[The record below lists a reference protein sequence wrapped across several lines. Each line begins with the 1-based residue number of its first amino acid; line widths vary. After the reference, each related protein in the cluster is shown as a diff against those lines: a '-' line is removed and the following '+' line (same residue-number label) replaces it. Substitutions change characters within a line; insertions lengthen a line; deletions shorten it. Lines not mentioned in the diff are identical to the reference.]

1 MTERTA
7 IIIGAGPAGL
17 TAALEL
23 LERTEFKPIVVEA
36 DEIVGGI
43 ARTVEHEGN
52 RIDLGGHRFFSKSD
66 RVMAWW
72 QRILP
77 VQRAP
82 DDGSAIEI
90 TYQNK
95 QRWID
100 LQADGPDPD
109 VEDKVML
116 VRSRVSQILFC
127 GQLFD
132 YPLSLSLSTLRKLGW
147 IATVRILASY
157 LKAHL
162 IPRRPEKNLEDFFI
176 NRFGQELY
184 ATFFKSYTE
193 KVWGVAC
200 TDIPAEWGAQ
210 RIKGLSL
217 WGAVLHSLSRLRSA
231 TRSIAQKET
240 ETSLI
245 EQFLYPK
252 FGPGQMWECVAER
265 VIAAGGEIRFG
276 TRAVSFHHGNGRIE
290 SVVVRQPDGTTE
302 MMSADLVFSS
312 MPVCDLIAGFEPDAP
327 ARIRNIARDLVYRDF
342 ITVGLLLRQVAA
354 GGGTTGRELSQVL
367 PNNWI
372 YVQEPHVQVGRLQF
386 FNNWSPYMV
395 ADPDTVWIGLE
406 YFCNEGDELWGQDDD
421 ALSRLA
427 AAELKAIGIGSP
439 DDVLTSVVIRMPKT
453 YPAYFGSYGEFDR
466 IREYVDGFDNLFLI
480 GRNGM
485 HRYNNQDHS
494 MLAAMVAVDN
504 IVSGT
509 MAKDNVW
516 AVNTETE
523 YHEER

>member
-23 LERTEFKPIVVEA
+23 LERTEFKPIVVES
-36 DEIVGGI
+36 DVVVGGI
-43 ARTVEHEGN
+43 ARTVEHQGN

-77 VQRAP
+77 LQRAP
-82 DDGSAIEI
+82 DDESGLEI

-100 LQADGPDPD
+100 LRADGPDPD
-109 VEDKVML
+109 VEDEVML
-116 VRSRVSQILFC
+116 VRSRVSQILFR

-132 YPLSLSLSTLRKLGW
+132 YPLSLSLSTLHKLGW
-147 IATVRILASY
+147 IATFRILASY
-157 LKAHL
+157 LMAHL
-162 IPRRPEKNLEDFFI
+162 IPRRPEQSLEDFFI
-176 NRFGQELY
+176 NRFGRELY
-184 ATFFKSYTE
+184 ETFFKSYTE

-217 WGAVLHSLSRLRSA
+217 WGAVVHALSRLRSA

-252 FGPGQMWECVAER
+252 FGPGQMWECVAGR
-265 VIAAGGEIRFG
+265 VTAAGGEIRLG
-276 TRAVSFHHGNGRIE
+276 TRALSFHHGNSRIE
-290 SVVVRQPDGTTE
+290 AVSVRLPDGTTE
-302 MMSADLVFSS
+302 MISADLVISS
-312 MPVCDLIAGFEPDAP
+312 MPVCDLIAGFDPDAP
-327 ARIRNIARDLVYRDF
+327 TGISGVARDLVYRDF
-342 ITVGLLLRQVAA
+342 ITVGLLLRRITA
-354 GGGTTGRELSQVL
+354 GGGATGRELAQVL
-367 PNNWI
+367 PSNWI

-406 YFCNEGDELWGQDDD
+406 YFCNEGDELWVQDDD
-421 ALSRLA
+421 ALCELA
-427 AAELKAIGIGSP
+427 VAELKAIGIASP
-439 DDVLTSVVIRMPKT
+439 EDVLTSVVIRMPKT

-509 MAKDNVW
+509 TAKDNVW

>member
-1 MTERTA
+1 MTEQIA

-23 LERTEFKPIVVEA
+23 IERTDYKPVVIEA
-36 DEIVGGI
+36 DDVVGGI

-72 QRILP
+72 QRMLP
-77 VQRAP
+77 LQRAP
-82 DDGSAIEI
+82 DDESGIEI

-95 QRWID
+95 RQWID
-100 LQADGPDPD
+100 LPSDGPDPD
-109 VEDKVML
+109 VEDEVML
-116 VRSRVSQILFC
+116 VRSRVSEILFM

-147 IATVRILASY
+147 NATARILASY

-162 IPRRPEKNLEDFFI
+162 FPHRPERSLEDFFI
-176 NRFGQELY
+176 NRFGWELY

-210 RIKGLSL
+210 RVKGLSL
-217 WGAVLHSLSRLRSA
+217 WGVILHALSRMRNA

-252 FGPGQMWECVAER
+252 FGPGQMWECVAR
-265 VIAAGGEIRFG
+265 KVTAAGGEIRFG
-276 TRAVSFHHGNGRIE
+276 TRAVSFHHRDGRID
-290 SVVVRQPDGTTE
+290 SVSVRRPDGSTE
-302 MMSADLVFSS
+302 NLSSDLVFSS
-312 MPVCDLIAGFEPDAP
+312 MPVCDLIAGFEPSAP
-327 ARIRNIARDLVYRDF
+327 APVCDVARDLVYRDF
-342 ITVGLLLRQVAA
+342 ITVGLLLRRITA
-354 GGGTTGRELSQVL
+354 GGGGTGRDLSRIL
-367 PNNWI
+367 PSNWI

-406 YFCNEGDELWGQDDD
+406 YFCNEGDELWIQDDA
-421 ALSRLA
+421 ALSALA
-427 AAELKAIGIGSP
+427 AAELNAIGIASP

-504 IVSGT
+504 IASGS
-509 MAKDNVW
+509 MAKENVW